1 MDRFSLSSVS
11 ALKLSSQFQGCGPN
25 LYLMTRSGWVALLGN
40 NEQRGEGMYVW
51 LRIMRREEGA
61 VPRGVE
67 IGGSS

>member
-1 MDRFSLSSVS
+1 
-11 ALKLSSQFQGCGPN
+11 
-25 LYLMTRSGWVALLGN
+25 MTRSGWVALLGN